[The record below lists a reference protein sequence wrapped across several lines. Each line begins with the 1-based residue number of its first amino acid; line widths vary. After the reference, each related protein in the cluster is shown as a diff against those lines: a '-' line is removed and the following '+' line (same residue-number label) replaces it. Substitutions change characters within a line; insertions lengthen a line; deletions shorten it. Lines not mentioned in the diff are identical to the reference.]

1 MVDNTDAKRYVE
13 NIDSD
18 EAKRISITLFKL
30 LGNALGVPV
39 AKGMLKLK
47 GLGPELDDP
56 NKELEHMIEN
66 LINGVGS
73 QTLNNMLYV
82 TVTSEFG
89 EEGSRVILEKMGIP
103 LLNYLGGKNERTSQ

>member
-1 MVDNTDAKRYVE
+1 MEGNNVAKRYVE
-13 NIDSD
+13 KIDSD
-18 EAKRISITLFKL
+18 EAKRISITLFKM

-47 GLGPELDDP
+47 GLGPDSDEP
-56 NKELEHMIEN
+56 VKELEHMITN
-66 LINGVGS
+66 LITSVGP

-89 EEGSRVILEKMGIP
+89 EEASRPILEKMGIP
-103 LLNYLGGKNERTSQ
+103 LLDYLGEKNERTSK